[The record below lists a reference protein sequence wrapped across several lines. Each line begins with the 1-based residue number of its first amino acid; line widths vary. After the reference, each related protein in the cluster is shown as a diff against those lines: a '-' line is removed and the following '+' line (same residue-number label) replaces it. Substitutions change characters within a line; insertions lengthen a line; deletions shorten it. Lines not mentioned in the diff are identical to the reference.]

1 MDVPN
6 PRCSLRA
13 KALIGNIRAGIR
25 PALGRPVI
33 TPVIS
38 LPANPIDAAR
48 VGP

>member
-25 PALGRPVI
+25 PALGPHDYPGNL
-33 TPVIS
+33 TAGKS
-38 LPANPIDAAR
+38 D
-48 VGP
+48 